1 MKSCQSS
8 HNMHKNVEMSS
19 SPEFMP
25 LPQYVLDI
33 IKSERMRLK
42 CSSIDEM
49 EESNNSTK
57 GVILVTNNDYNNNDD
72 DVDVDDRAS
81 INSNAN
87 VKSSKAPRLKFTAE
101 QRSLAIGIYD
111 NYDCK
116 REAMR
121 KINEMKGFE
130 ALRSRRINHWKTSN
144 FRMGR
149 PISDQFEEEVIK
161 EHQSNRSDHVAS
173 CAERVKRR
181 GYWDDEQQTFIQK
194 WLLNKHTCQLK
205 FTNRWVS
212 AFRERAKKRILT
224 EIPHP

>member
-1 MKSCQSS
+1 ME
-8 HNMHKNVEMSS
+8 HTITDNEISS
-19 SPEFMP
+19 SLEFMS
-25 LPQYVLDI
+25 LPHYVLDI
-33 IKSERMRLK
+33 IKSERVRLK
-42 CSSIDEM
+42 CSSIDEI

-57 GVILVTNNDYNNNDD
+57 GVILVKNNDYNEDD
-72 DVDVDDRAS
+72 DHDDLDVDEKAS
-81 INSNAN
+81 INSNVN
-87 VKSSKAPRLKFTAE
+87 VKSSKVPRLKFTAE

-111 NYDCK
+111 YYNCK

-130 ALRSRRINHWKTSN
+130 ALRSRRINHWKTCN
-144 FRMGR
+144 FGMGR
-149 PISDQFEEEVIK
+149 PISDKFEEEVMK
-161 EHQSNRSDHVAS
+161 EYQINRSDHIVT

-181 GYWDDEQQTFIQK
+181 GYWDDEKQAYIQK

-224 EIPHP
+224 ETPHP